1 MGRTMTHSLLSK
13 FNKNKKDLS
22 FLGWSLVIGV
32 FLFYP
37 FKTESFYV
45 VDKKVLLTE
54 QTQKKYPNGLVPK
67 EDLIETTK
75 NIDASIDQV
84 QKQTGRMVIDAATA
98 LAIKTVTPQAISYL
112 MPATDL
118 VRKELNKH

>member
-1 MGRTMTHSLLSK
+1 MGRTMTYSLLSK
-13 FNKNKKDLS
+13 FNKNKRDLS

-37 FKTESFYV
+37 FKAESFYV
-45 VDKKVLLTE
+45 VDKEVLLTE

-84 QKQTGRMVIDAATA
+84 QRQTGRTVIDIQRRP
-98 LAIKTVTPQAISYL
+98 LPLKQ
-112 MPATDL
+112 
-118 VRKELNKH
+118 